1 MNTPGYDPVSVS
13 GMVAG
18 GANVVCFTTR
28 RGSVFGC
35 KPTPSLKLTT
45 NSEMFSRMHKDMDI
59 NCGRIVDGEADIE
72 SLGQE
77 IFELILRTA
86 SGEPRK

>member
-1 MNTPGYDPVSVS
+1 M
-13 GMVAG
+13 
-18 GANVVCFTTR
+18 VCFTTG

-35 KPTPSLKLTT
+35 KPTPSLKLAT
-45 NSEMFSRMHKDMDI
+45 NSEMFSRMHEDMDI

-72 SLGQE
+72 CLGQK

-86 SGEPRK
+86 SGEPSKSEAFGFGDEEFVPWQVGAVL